1 MPQTEAP
8 ATAPAEAS
16 IEWIRDFEERFLA
29 AWNSHQPDRV
39 LALMTEDIEYR
50 DDAWPKTMRGH
61 ADVRE
66 FLDAIWTAFPDMTFE
81 LIEGPY
87 TIPGQPRSAV
97 YWRGRGTNTGRLDP
111 PGFAATGRRWEGDGV
126 NVEEYRDGRV
136 YRLRICFDMLD
147 ASRQLGLMPP
157 VGSRAERAMA
167 GAQRATTKLRQAIR
181 RRSDR

>member
-1 MPQTEAP
+1 MPETEVP
-8 ATAPAEAS
+8 AAAPAEAS

-29 AWNSHQPDRV
+29 AWNSHEADRV
-39 LALMTEDIEYR
+39 LALMTEDVEYR

-81 LIEGPY
+81 LIGGPY
-87 TIPGQPRSAV
+87 VIPGQPRSAV
-97 YWRGRGTNTGRLDP
+97 YWRSRGTHTGPMDP
-111 PGFAATGRRWEGDGV
+111 PGLAATGRRWEGEGM

-136 YRLRICFDMLD
+136 SRLRICFDMLE

-157 VGSRAERAMA
+157 VGSRAERAIA
-167 GAQRATTKLRQAIR
+167 AAQRATMKLRHAIR
-181 RRSDR
+181 RRSGR